1 LIDEVDRGSN
11 KLKCLQGIL
20 EGKPYF
26 NKKSGEYIHPV
37 QGFNVVATANTKGR
51 GSEEGRYLSQILDD
65 AFLER
70 FNVTVEQEY
79 PEAKV
84 ELKILKPLV
93 NDDEFAENLVK
104 WADIIRKTFAEGGI
118 DEIISTRRLVHI
130 AKTYGIFKDRKK
142 AIQLCVN
149 RFDQET
155 KDSFL
160 DLYAKVDVKVAEAV
174 PAANTANP
182 HEEIPF

>member
-1 LIDEVDRGSN
+1 M
-11 KLKCLQGIL
+11 
-20 EGKPYF
+20 
-26 NKKSGEYIHPV
+26 
-37 QGFNVVATANTKGR
+37 
-51 GSEEGRYLSQILDD
+51 
-65 AFLER
+65 
-70 FNVTVEQEY
+70 
-79 PEAKV
+79 
-84 ELKILKPLV
+84 
-93 NDDEFAENLVK
+93 K

-130 AKTYGIFKDRKK
+130 AKTYGIFNDRKK

-174 PAANTANP
+174 QTANTANP
-182 HEEIPF
+182 HEEIPFWSVVRKQHSGCHQTTTVL